1 MAQKPEVIGLFGV
14 GLLGS
19 AIADR
24 LTASG
29 VSWIGYDPARADL
42 VPNPEAVIAQA
53 ETIILCLPTSAITA
67 QLLPQLTNKTIIDT
81 TTGDPAQM
89 AGFAAV
95 NPNYLDVTIGGSSA
109 HLRSGQ
115 AILMAGATP
124 ESFASTL
131 PLLNAISNQVFHC
144 GPPGAGAQMKLVFNL
159 VLGLNRAALAE
170 GLAFAEHCGINAT
183 TALEILQAGPAAS
196 AIMARKGPKM
206 IAREYTPEARLAQ
219 HHKDVR
225 LIQAEG
231 IKHGLTL
238 PLTTAHAA
246 ILTRAEQLGHAENDN
261 SALIEAYRNDS
272 VSNE

>member
-24 LTASG
+24 LTAGG
-29 VSWIGYDPARADL
+29 VVWIGYDPTRPDL
-42 VPNPEAVIAQA
+42 APNPEVVLAQA
-53 ETIILCLPTSAITA
+53 ETVILCLPNSAVTA
-67 QLLPQLTNKTIIDT
+67 QLLPQLTGKTVIDT

-89 AGFAAV
+89 AGFATS
-95 NPNYLDVTIGGSSA
+95 NPKYLDVTIGGSSA
-109 HLRSGQ
+109 HLRAGQ

-124 ESFASTL
+124 EVFAANI
-131 PLLNAISNQVFHC
+131 PLLKVISDQVFHC

-170 GLAFAEHCGINAT
+170 GLAFAEHCDINAA

-206 IAREYTPEARLAQ
+206 IARDYTPEARLAQ

-225 LIQAEG
+225 LIQAEAE
-231 IKHGLTL
+231 KHGLQL
-238 PLTTAHAA
+238 PLTTAHAQ
-246 ILTRAEQLGHAENDN
+246 ILERAEQLGHAESDN

>member
-67 QLLPQLTNKTIIDT
+67 QLLPQLPNKTIIDT

-124 ESFASTL
+124 ESFAANL
-131 PLLNAISNQVFHC
+131 PLLTAISNQVFHC

>member
-29 VSWIGYDPARADL
+29 VPWIGYDPARPDL
-42 VPNPEAVIAQA
+42 APNPEAVITQA
-53 ETIILCLPTSAITA
+53 ETIILCLPNSAVTA
-67 QLLPQLTNKTIIDT
+67 QLLPKLGNKTIIDT

-89 AGFAAV
+89 AGFAAA

-109 HLRSGQ
+109 HLRAGQ
-115 AILMAGATP
+115 AILMAGAAP
-124 ESFASTL
+124 ESFAAAL
-131 PLLNAISNQVFHC
+131 PVLTALSNQVFHC

-225 LIQAEG
+225 LIQAKAE
-231 IKHGLTL
+231 KHGLQL
-238 PLTTAHAA
+238 PLSTAHAQ
-246 ILTRAEQLGHAENDN
+246 ILERAEQLGHAENDN

>member
-29 VSWIGYDPARADL
+29 VPWIGYDPARPDL
-42 VPNPEAVIAQA
+42 APNPEAVIAQA
-53 ETIILCLPTSAITA
+53 ETIILCLPNSTVTA
-67 QLLPQLTNKTIIDT
+67 QLIPQLTNKTIIDT

-95 NPNYLDVTIGGSSA
+95 NPNYLDVTIGGSSV

-124 ESFASTL
+124 ESFAAAL
-131 PLLNAISNQVFHC
+131 PLLTAISAKVFHC
-144 GPPGAGAQMKLVFNL
+144 GPTGAGAQMKLVFNL

-170 GLAFAEHCGINAT
+170 GLAFAEHCGIDPT

-225 LIQAEG
+225 LIQAEAE
-231 IKHGLTL
+231 KHGLQL
-238 PLTTAHAA
+238 PLTTAHAQ
-246 ILTRAEQLGHAENDN
+246 ILEHAEQLGHAENDN

>member
-24 LTASG
+24 LKANG
-29 VSWIGYDPARADL
+29 VSWIGYDPARPDL
-42 VPNPEAVIAQA
+42 APNPEAVIAQA

-89 AGFAAV
+89 ASFAAS

-109 HLRSGQ
+109 HLRAGQ

-124 ESFASTL
+124 EAFAANL
-131 PLLNAISNQVFHC
+131 PLLKKISNQVFHC

-170 GLAFAEHCGINAT
+170 GLAFAEHCGINAA

-225 LIQAEG
+225 LIQAEAE
-231 IKHGLTL
+231 KHGLQL
-238 PLTTAHAA
+238 PLTAAHAE
-246 ILTRAEQLGHAENDN
+246 ILERAEQLGHAESDN

>member
-19 AIADR
+19 AITDR

-29 VSWIGYDPARADL
+29 VPWIGYDPARSDL
-42 VPNPEAVIAQA
+42 APNPEAVITQA
-53 ETIILCLPTSAITA
+53 ETIILCLPNSAVTA
-67 QLLPQLTNKTIIDT
+67 QLIPQLTNKTIIDT
-81 TTGDPAQM
+81 TTGAPAQM

-95 NPNYLDVTIGGSSA
+95 NPSYLDVTIGGSSA
-109 HLRSGQ
+109 HLRAGQ

-124 ESFASTL
+124 EAFAAAL
-131 PLLNAISNQVFHC
+131 PVLTALSNQVFHC

-170 GLAFAEHCGINAT
+170 GLAFAEHCGINPAS
-183 TALEILQAGPAAS
+183 ALEILQAGPAAS

-225 LIQAEG
+225 LIQAEAE
-231 IKHGLTL
+231 KHGLQL
-238 PLTTAHAA
+238 PLTTAHAQ
-246 ILTRAEQLGHAENDN
+246 ILERAEQLGHAENDN

>member
-29 VSWIGYDPARADL
+29 VPWIGYDPARPDL
-42 VPNPEAVIAQA
+42 APNPEAVIAQA

-67 QLLPQLTNKTIIDT
+67 QLIPQLTNKTIIDT

-89 AGFAAV
+89 AGFAAA

-124 ESFASTL
+124 EAFAAAL
-131 PLLNAISNQVFHC
+131 PLLTAISPKVFHC
-144 GPPGAGAQMKLVFNL
+144 GAPGAGAQMKLVFNL

-225 LIQAEG
+225 LIQAEAE
-231 IKHGLTL
+231 KHGLQL
-238 PLTTAHAA
+238 PLSTAHAQ
-246 ILTRAEQLGHAENDN
+246 ILERAEQLGHAENDN